1 MSDKDWLADLDRCGG
16 GRAWRREQSL
26 WALWVYRFGR
36 RVDAMPEG
44 MGRRLR
50 TKVYWL
56 MFRWAET
63 LTGIS
68 LPKDCRVGPGLRIWH
83 FGGVFINP
91 ATVIGAGCTLR
102 QGVTLGNRVEDGP
115 CPVLED
121 GVELGAYAQVLGG
134 VRLGRGCKVGAMA
147 VVLQDVPPGA
157 TAVGN
162 PARILHAQP
171 LPADVPADVPA
182 TARSASALAAAKNS
196 TVETVPQSPV

>member
-1 MSDKDWLADLDRCGG
+1 MRDQDWLADLNRCGG
-16 GRAWRREQSL
+16 GGAWRREQSL

-36 RVDAMPEG
+36 RVDAMPDG
-44 MGRRLR
+44 VGRRLR
-50 TKVYWL
+50 TKLYWL
-56 MFRWAET
+56 MFRGVET
-63 LTGIS
+63 FTGIS
-68 LPKDCRVGPGLRIWH
+68 LPKECRIGPGLRIWH
-83 FGGVFINP
+83 FGGVFVNP

-147 VVLQDVPPGA
+147 VVLQDVPAGA

-162 PARILHAQP
+162 PARILLATSEAGSAVP
-171 LPADVPADVPA
+171 SGPTAAASDALPSLA
-182 TARSASALAAAKNS
+182 TGSAASA
-196 TVETVPQSPV
+196 VSPSHP